1 MSLRL
6 NPDGNVDIVR
16 INDNLINIKMVTKV
30 KLSEHFLTMTLAN
43 DEELQFYTKD
53 AATTIGELVSRKE
66 YRELY
71 DFFDIRVS
79 YIEVI

>member
-1 MSLRL
+1 
-6 NPDGNVDIVR
+6 
-16 INDNLINIKMVTKV
+16 MVTKV

-53 AATTIGELVSRKE
+53 ADTTIGELVSRKE

>member
-6 NPDGNVDIVR
+6 NPAGNVDIVR
-16 INDNLINIKMVTKV
+16 INDNLINIKMLTKV

-53 AATTIGELVSRKE
+53 ADTTIGELVSRKE

>member
-53 AATTIGELVSRKE
+53 SDTTIGELVSRKE

>member
-30 KLSEHFLTMTLAN
+30 KLSEHFLTMTLAY
-43 DEELQFYTKD
+43 DEDLQFFSND
-53 AATTIGELVSRKE
+53 ADTTIGQLVSRKE